1 MSKKAKNAAP
11 AFSKHQLM
19 ESKQFSNQEK
29 DVLKAILQEDKQYTK
44 EQAVELLTTFLK
56 KEVM

>member
-1 MSKKAKNAAP
+1 MSKKTQNAAP

-19 ESKQFSNQEK
+19 ESKQFLNQEK